1 MKNYYKLILLGLFIS
16 SPLIFSPFSYG
27 ASGIVFIHGTGD
39 QTDAA
44 NDYWSREFIDSVRQG
59 MPEPANYQVINCNF
73 DQYMWDEAAAGCLA
87 NQLHTFI
94 QNKNIDDLLMVT
106 HSNGGN
112 IVRWILS
119 NPTWDGRYIDIINA
133 TSRVIALA
141 PSSGGTPLA
150 DAVNQG
156 SVFETTLGWLLGYG
170 SDAVKQQQVSWMS
183 YYNSTWLNATQ
194 NGPSLGK
201 PFEVVVGSDVDSAI
215 WDGDSYCAGYQYQV
229 ALETTQ
235 NWLDDC
241 SDGFL
246 GCSSQSAAG
255 TVWFTDKQ
263 KTAGREPLS
272 HQQSR
277 RACFNLDSLIRNHI

>member
-1 MKNYYKLILLGLFIS
+1 MWDNA
-16 SPLIFSPFSYG
+16 
-27 ASGIVFIHGTGD
+27 ASGCLTG
-39 QTDAA
+39 QLTQ
-44 NDYWSREFIDSVRQG
+44 FIDS
-59 MPEPANYQVINCNF
+59 
-73 DQYMWDEAAAGCLA
+73 
-87 NQLHTFI
+87 
-94 QNKNIDDLLMVT
+94 KNIDSLTLIT

-112 IVRWILS
+112 VVRWILS
-119 NPTWDGRYIDIINA
+119 NPTWDSRYPAIINA
-133 TSRVIALA
+133 VDQVVAIA

-156 SVFETTLGWLLGYG
+156 SVFESTLGWLLGYD

-183 YYNSTWLNATQ
+183 YYNSTWLNGTQ
-194 NGPSLGK
+194 GRPSLNTT
-201 PFEVVVGSDVDSAI
+201 FEAVVGSDVDSAI

-246 GCSSQSAAG
+246 ECSSQSAAG

-263 KTAGREPLS
+263 RTRGREPLS

-277 RACFNLDSLIRNHI
+277 RDCFNLHTIIRDHI

>member
-1 MKNYYKLILLGLFIS
+1 MKHYYKLLLLGLFTV
-16 SPLIFSPFSYG
+16 SPFVQSATG
-27 ASGIVFIHGTGD
+27 VAFIHGTGD
-39 QTDAA
+39 QSDAL
-44 NDYWSREFIDSVRQG
+44 NDYWNQNFVNTIRQG
-59 MPEPANYQVINCNF
+59 ISNPNNYLVINCNF
-73 DQYMWDEAAAGCLA
+73 DQYMWDNAASGCLA
-87 NQLHTFI
+87 GQLTQFI
-94 QNKNIDDLLMVT
+94 ESKNLDSLTLIT

-112 IVRWILS
+112 VVRWILS
-119 NPTWDGRYIDIINA
+119 NPTWDSRYPAIINA
-133 TSRVIALA
+133 VDQVVAIA

-156 SVFETTLGWLLGYG
+156 SVFESTLGWLLGYG

-183 YYNSTWLNATQ
+183 YYNSTWLNGTQ
-194 NGPSLGK
+194 GRPSLNTT
-201 PFEVVVGSDVDSAI
+201 FEAVVGSDVDSAI

-246 GCSSQSAAG
+246 ECRSQSAAG

-263 KTAGREPLS
+263 RTRGSEPLS

-277 RACFNLDSLIRNHI
+277 RDCFNLHTLIRDHI

>member
-1 MKNYYKLILLGLFIS
+1 MKIKTTLMLLGLLAV
-16 SPLIFSPFSYG
+16 SPVVF
-27 ASGIVFIHGTGD
+27 AATGIAFVHGTGK
-39 QTDAA
+39 QTNALA
-44 NDYWSREFIDSVRQG
+44 DYWTSEFVNSVRQG
-59 MPEPANYQVINCNF
+59 IPVPNNYTVINCDF
-73 DQYMWDEAAAGCLA
+73 DQYMWEEAAAGCLA
-87 NQLHTFI
+87 TQLNSFI
-94 QNKNIDDLLMVT
+94 QAKNIDDLILLT

-112 IVRWILS
+112 VVRWMLS
-119 NPTWDGRYIDIINA
+119 NPTWDSRYPAVINA

-156 SVFETTLGWLLGYG
+156 NVFETTLGWLLGYG
-170 SDAVKQQQVSWMS
+170 SNAVKQQQVGWMAN
-183 YYNSTWLNATQ
+183 YNNTWLFGTA
-194 NGPSLGK
+194 GRPSLGK

-215 WDGDSYCAGYQYQV
+215 WDSDSYCAGYQYQV

-235 NWLDDC
+235 NWLDSC

-246 GCSSQSAAG
+246 NCSSQKAAG

-263 KTAGREPLS
+263 KTRGQEPLS

-277 RACFNLDSLIRNHI
+277 RACFNLDTLIRNHI

>member
-1 MKNYYKLILLGLFIS
+1 MKHNYKLLLLGLFTV
-16 SPLIFSPFSYG
+16 SPFAQSATG
-27 ASGIVFIHGTGD
+27 VAFIHGTGD
-39 QTDAA
+39 QSNAL
-44 NDYWSREFIDSVRQG
+44 NDYWNQNFVNTIRQG
-59 MPEPANYQVINCNF
+59 ISNPNNYLVVNCDF
-73 DQYMWDEAAAGCLA
+73 DQYMWDNAASGCLA
-87 NQLHTFI
+87 GQLTQFI
-94 QNKNIDDLLMVT
+94 DSKNIDSLTLIT

-112 IVRWILS
+112 VVRWILS
-119 NPTWDGRYIDIINA
+119 NPTWDSRYPAIINA
-133 TSRVIALA
+133 VDQVVAIA

-170 SDAVKQQQVSWMS
+170 SDAVKQQQVSWMN
-183 YYNSTWLNATQ
+183 YYNSTWLNGTQ
-194 NGPSLGK
+194 GRPSLNTT
-201 PFEVVVGSDVDSAI
+201 FEAVVGSDVDSAI

-246 GCSSQSAAG
+246 ECSSQSAAG

-263 KTAGREPLS
+263 RTRGSEPLS

-277 RACFNLDSLIRNHI
+277 RDCFNLHTIIRDHI

>member
-1 MKNYYKLILLGLFIS
+1 MKHYYKLLLLGLFAV
-16 SPLIFSPFSYG
+16 SPLAQS
-27 ASGIVFIHGTGD
+27 ASGVAFVHGTGN
-39 QTDAA
+39 QSDAL
-44 NDYWSREFIDSVRQG
+44 NDYWNPNFINTIRQG
-59 MPEPANYQVINCNF
+59 ISQPNNYMVVNCDF
-73 DQYMWDEAAAGCLA
+73 DQYMWDAAASGCLA
-87 NQLHTFI
+87 SQLSQFI
-94 QNKNIDDLLMVT
+94 NSKNIDNLTLIT

-112 IVRWILS
+112 VVRWILS
-119 NPTWDGRYIDIINA
+119 NPTWDSRYPTIINA
-133 TSRVIALA
+133 VNRVVAIA

-156 SVFETTLGWLLGYG
+156 SIFETTLGWILGYG

-183 YYNSTWLNATQ
+183 YYNSTWLNGTQ
-194 NGPSLGK
+194 GRPSLGA
-201 PFEVVVGSDVDSAI
+201 PFEAVVGSDVDSAI

-246 GCSSQSAAG
+246 ECSSQSAAG
-255 TVWFTDKQ
+255 SVWFTDKQ
-263 KTAGREPLS
+263 RTRGREPLS

-277 RACFNLDSLIRNHI
+277 RDCFNLHTIIRDHI

>member
-1 MKNYYKLILLGLFIS
+1 MKHYYKLLLLGLFTV
-16 SPLIFSPFSYG
+16 SPFAQSATG
-27 ASGIVFIHGTGD
+27 VAFIHGTGD
-39 QTDAA
+39 QSDAL
-44 NDYWSREFIDSVRQG
+44 NDYWNQNFVNTIRQG
-59 MPEPANYQVINCNF
+59 ISNPNNYLVVNCDF
-73 DQYMWDEAAAGCLA
+73 DQYMWDNAASGCLA
-87 NQLHTFI
+87 GQLTQFI
-94 QNKNIDDLLMVT
+94 DSNNIDSLTLIT

-112 IVRWILS
+112 VVRWILS
-119 NPTWDGRYIDIINA
+119 NPTWDSRYPTIINVVD
-133 TSRVIALA
+133 RVVAIA

-183 YYNSTWLNATQ
+183 YYNSTWLDGTQ
-194 NGPSLGK
+194 GRPSLNTT
-201 PFEVVVGSDVDSAI
+201 FEAVVGSDVDSAI

-246 GCSSQSAAG
+246 ECSSQSAAG

-263 KTAGREPLS
+263 RTRGSEPLS

-277 RACFNLDSLIRNHI
+277 RDCFNLHTIIRDHI

>member
-1 MKNYYKLILLGLFIS
+1 MKHYYKLLLLGLFTV
-16 SPLIFSPFSYG
+16 SPFAHSATG
-27 ASGIVFIHGTGD
+27 VAFIHGTGD
-39 QTDAA
+39 QSDAL
-44 NDYWSREFIDSVRQG
+44 NDYWNQNFVNTVKQG
-59 MPEPANYQVINCNF
+59 ISNPNNYLVVNCDF
-73 DQYMWDEAAAGCLA
+73 DQYMWDSAASGCLA
-87 NQLHTFI
+87 GQLTQFI
-94 QNKNIDDLLMVT
+94 NSKNIDSLTLIT

-112 IVRWILS
+112 VVRWILS
-119 NPTWDGRYIDIINA
+119 NPTWDSRYPAIIN
-133 TSRVIALA
+133 TVDRVVAIA

-170 SDAVKQQQVSWMS
+170 SDAVKQQQVSWMN
-183 YYNSTWLNATQ
+183 YYNSSWLNGTQ
-194 NGPSLGK
+194 GRPSLNT

-246 GCSSQSAAG
+246 ECSSQSAAG

-263 KTAGREPLS
+263 RTRGSEPLS

-277 RACFNLDSLIRNHI
+277 RDCFNLHTIIRDHI